1 MKTVQQPDVC
11 LSAADTHKMT
21 KIRAAKP
28 NLQNEKTTEQC
39 CADVL

>member
-1 MKTVQQPDVC
+1 MC
-11 LSAADTHKMT
+11 LSVADTHKMT
-21 KIRAAKP
+21 KIRAAWTAKP